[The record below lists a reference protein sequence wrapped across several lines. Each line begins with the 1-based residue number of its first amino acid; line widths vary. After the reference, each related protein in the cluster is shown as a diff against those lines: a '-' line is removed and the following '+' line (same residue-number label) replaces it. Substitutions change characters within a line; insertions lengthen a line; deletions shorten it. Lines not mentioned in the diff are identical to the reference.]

1 MLKEVVEQVM
11 SLYSSAYYHV
21 GTEINC
27 LIIIMVLLGFMHYM
41 KPRKTP
47 YYVYLSTGIF
57 FSALIAFLDIFMA
70 AAAQGMHDAGAWLL

>member
-11 SLYSSAYYHV
+11 SLYSNAYYHV

-27 LIIIMVLLGFMHYM
+27 LIIIMVLFGFMYYM

-47 YYVYLSTGIF
+47 YYYLSF
-57 FSALIAFLDIFMA
+57 
-70 AAAQGMHDAGAWLL
+70 HRHLLFCTDCVP